1 MPEKLLDHAQVGPTV
16 EEVGGEGVAQRMGV
30 RGRGSEAAQ
39 DVLAALGDILG
50 RERLPGN

>member
-1 MPEKLLDHAQVGPTV
+1 
-16 EEVGGEGVAQRMGV
+16 MGIPLAL
-30 RGRGSEAAQ
+30 GDPQIIGSEAAQ